1 MNRHSIPSGGYQGYT
16 GYEDPRKAKKEAMA
30 QAMGRP
36 ASAGAAPNYD
46 ALDRDSAYY
55 QSMLQTGMDYSP
67 TNFTGGLARL
77 ANAFVGRQ
85 GLNRVEEREKEYAEQ
100 EAAAAQAQKD
110 KFADMARMMA
120 GPDADPQ
127 MAAMVEMFPEEFAK
141 SRFEIDVNAA
151 KPVTPQKPSYY
162 ETTVM
167 ENGKPMQ
174 YEFQHGNPDYKR
186 LIGEAQPRS
195 ALVNNT
201 FSPGGGVPFSDV
213 PDGIPLSNDQLGGYK
228 PSDGKVAV
236 RDRSAPNGFREE
248 MIEGGAAATA
258 QAEADAKAAT
268 RRDYDARSGTTVL
281 RDLNRGI
288 GLLDTIYGEESRHLT
303 ETGIEFG
310 LWSTMLPASKRQALA
325 QVPGTAEYVFKRNIR
340 SAKSNVGL
348 DRLQGVRDFSPTGG
362 ALGQIPVQQQEKL
375 EETIGALDDLGLP
388 RPFVE
393 ENLRSANNDYLD
405 IVYGS
410 AAQRRL
416 FVEQDIIT
424 EADNEWIESQYDSL
438 GYDAYGNYMLG
449 DPNYTQPVV
458 GRTLP
463 DGTVFTE
470 EDLIATME
478 ANDMSRLEVEAM
490 VRASM
495 R

>member
-1 MNRHSIPSGGYQGYT
+1 MNRHSIPGGGYQGYT

-30 QAMGRP
+30 KAMGRP
-36 ASAGAAPNYD
+36 TSAGAAPNYD
-46 ALDRDSAYY
+46 KLDRDSAYY

-120 GPDADPQ
+120 GQDATPEALT
-127 MAAMVEMFPEEFAK
+127 MAEMFPEEFAK
-141 SRFEIDVNAA
+141 SRLEMDVNAA

-174 YEFQHGNPDYKR
+174 YELQHGNPDYKR

-213 PDGIPLSNDQLGGYK
+213 PDGTPLSNDQLGGYK

-258 QAEADAKAAT
+258 QAEADAKREGRFADGQRAG
-268 RRDYDARSGTTVL
+268 ATVL
-281 RDLNRGI
+281 REVNRGI
-288 GLLDTIYGEESRHLT
+288 GLLDQIYGEGSADGT
-303 ETGIEFG
+303 EADVKPG
-310 LWSTMLPASKRQALA
+310 LGTMAGAAKRIASSKI
-325 QVPGTAEYVFKRNIR
+325 PGTAENIFLKNIE
-340 SAKSNVGL
+340 SALANVGL
-348 DRLQGVRDFSPTGG
+348 DRIQEMRDNSPTGG
-362 ALGQIPVQQQEKL
+362 ALGQVPIQQQARL
-375 EETIGALDDLGLP
+375 EQTIGALNDLSLP
-388 RPFVE
+388 RAYLE
-393 ENLRSANNDYLD
+393 ENLRYANNAYLD

-410 AAQRRL
+410 PAERAGL
-416 FVEQDIIT
+416 VESSVLS
-424 EADNEWIESQYDSL
+424 EEDNDWIDEQYDNL
-438 GYDAYGNYMLG
+438 GWDDYGNSLFSG
-449 DPNYTQPVV
+449 ENLQPVV
-458 GRTLP
+458 GRTLA
-463 DGTVFTE
+463 DGSRVSE
-470 EDLIATME
+470 EDIIATME
-478 ANDMSRLEVEAM
+478 ATGLSRLEVEAQL
-490 VRASM
+490 RE
-495 R
+495 RLK